1 MHIAQILT
9 VSHIGCIFLSGILC
23 VGVNTSSLAK
33 ISECCYDGKMRLFV
47 LFSQQTL

>member
-1 MHIAQILT
+1 MHVAQILR
-9 VSHIGCIFLSGILC
+9 VSHVRCVFLSGISC